1 MFPKPKFKFEKVL
14 KINTQTQKSP
24 WMQLHLKQKD
34 EYIVQ
39 PFFQHRLMLFDSRD
53 GYTIEKF
60 EFFLP

>member
-1 MFPKPKFKFEKVL
+1 MVDTSYVDDLEGERSILFAKCVSKAKIQLQEGL

-39 PFFQHRLMLFDSRD
+39 PPFQH
-53 GYTIEKF
+53 
-60 EFFLP
+60 